1 MTEKTHA
8 KSAVQIS
15 DYKNV
20 IPRVF
25 RPSTA
30 QTELDR

>member
-8 KSAVQIS
+8 KSVDIS

-20 IPRVF
+20 ILSF

>member
-8 KSAVQIS
+8 KSGVHIS

-20 IPRVF
+20 KLSF